1 MQNYSSMNNP
11 ALSSANRST
20 SDTAR
25 ELQSVL
31 LLAAGAAWAFVAY
44 RALSETRRQDAR
56 RKVHT
61 VSNHILHQV
70 FPDGI
75 RS

>member
-11 ALSSANRST
+11 AFSSANRT

-44 RALSETRRQDAR
+44 RALSETRRYDAR
-56 RKVHT
+56 RKVHA
-61 VSNHILHQV
+61 VSSHILHQV

-75 RS
+75 RP